1 MKLGHKSRKVGGRQ
15 TRKTRSWF
23 KLPKHYSRL
32 HKLISYLFDSLLEN
46 SNLVKVI
53 KKGCFLFL
61 FFSSIGIASW
71 NHVSNGMRRVVRRN
85 GKVWWYCKC
94 MEPEK
99 MRRGTSAIA
108 GSKARR
114 EKEREG
120 EISTY
125 QNAHDL
131 HLKKNV
137 VPHHC
142 QPSLRIIHESVFTSR
157 SWGKKVQPKGYK
169 NKHEMLW

>member
-53 KKGCFLFL
+53 KKGCFSFL

-114 EKEREG
+114 EKERERRG
-120 EISTY
+120 
-125 QNAHDL
+125 
-131 HLKKNV
+131 
-137 VPHHC
+137 
-142 QPSLRIIHESVFTSR
+142 
-157 SWGKKVQPKGYK
+157 
-169 NKHEMLW
+169 NKHLSECSWSPFKKKCRTTPLPTIIKDHSWKCVHFTIMGKEGTPKSLQE